1 MNRMKQKPR
10 LSFWQIWNMSF
21 GFLGIQ
27 FGFALQNANVSRIFE
42 TLGANIDNIPIL
54 WIAAP
59 VTGLIV
65 QPIIG
70 HWSDKTWSRLGRRR
84 PFFLIGAILA
94 SIALI
99 IMPNSPVLWVAA
111 GMLWIMDASINIS
124 MEPFRAFVGDMLPSS
139 QRTAGFAMQSFFIG
153 TGAVI
158 ASLLPYIMTNW
169 LGVSNTAPE
178 GVIPDSVKFSFYVG
192 GAIFFLAVLWTVI
205 RTKEYS
211 PGELKEFEGHSQD
224 ENENNYSEGGPQIK
238 KSLRIGIIS
247 FLVGGA
253 LSLLFYYVHVEKEVF
268 ILSFGLMAFGVL
280 EAISALLQQRNV
292 KSGYTS
298 IFNDL
303 NNMPLAMKQLAVVQ
317 FFSWFALFALWI
329 YTTNGVTA
337 DKYDMVVD
345 QQMVTFMNNQVD
357 KLEAGNKIDSA
368 RAADLRQEQDKYQEY
383 IDKGEKASAKVNLVK
398 FYLSDHIFEEKNVLE
413 VLQNRLSNIEG
424 KQKDERI
431 VKLLEELKQ
440 QENRKSTDVPYD
452 VLKDVNR
459 LAGEGLVT
467 LPQNMQSKFPFYTRL
482 KEIRKNY
489 NDGADWV
496 GVGFGV
502 YNGFAAVFAFFLMFL
517 ARVTNRKITHMI
529 SLLVGGLSYLAIFW
543 VQDTSW
549 ILLLPFVGVGLA
561 WASILAIPYAI
572 LTGSLP
578 QNKMGVYMGIFNFFL
593 VIPQILAASLLGFMI
608 KFWFAEKAIYALVL
622 GGVSL
627 LLAAVSV
634 LFVKD
639 ED

>member
-1 MNRMKQKPR
+1 MKQKPK

-70 HWSDKTWSRLGRRR
+70 HWSDKTWCRLGRRR

-94 SIALI
+94 SLALLV
-99 IMPNSPVLWVAA
+99 MPNSPVLWVAA

-124 MEPFRAFVGDMLPSS
+124 MEPFRAFVGDNLPSS
-139 QRTAGFAMQSFFIG
+139 QRTTGFAMQSFFIG

-158 ASLLPYIMTNW
+158 ASLLPYMMTNW
-169 LGVSNTAPE
+169 FGFSNTAPE

-192 GAIFFLAVLWTVI
+192 GAVFFLAVLWTVI
-205 RTKEYS
+205 RSKEYS
-211 PGELKEFEGHSQD
+211 PEELKEFEDHSED
-224 ENENNYSEGGPQIK
+224 VCEDDHAEAGPAIK
-238 KSLRIGIIS
+238 VSLRTGIIS
-247 FLVGGA
+247 FLVGGL
-253 LSLLFYYVHVEKEVF
+253 LSLLFVYVHVEKEVF
-268 ILSFGLMAFGVL
+268 ILSFGLMAFGLL
-280 EAISALLQQRNV
+280 EALSALLQHRKVRN
-292 KSGYTS
+292 GYTS

-303 NNMPLAMKQLAVVQ
+303 NNMPLTMKQLAVVQ
-317 FFSWFALFALWI
+317 FFSWFALFAMWI

-337 DKYDMVVD
+337 DKYDMEVD
-345 QQMVTFMNNQVD
+345 QNMVKFLSTQLDELENKD
-357 KLEAGNKIDSA
+357 KINSG
-368 RAADLRQEQDKYQEY
+368 RATEIREELIKYQAHLNN
-383 IDKGEKASAKVNLVK
+383 DEKASAKVNLVK
-398 FYLSDHIFEEKNVLE
+398 FYLSDHILKEKE
-413 VLQNRLSNIEG
+413 VVETLQNQLESARNKSG
-424 KQKDERI
+424 DERI
-431 VKLLEELKQ
+431 ASVLKELERQEKSKTPDIPYETLKQ
-440 QENRKSTDVPYD
+440 
-452 VLKDVNR
+452 VNQ

-467 LPQNMQSKFPFYTRL
+467 LPQNMDGKFTFFTRL

-517 ARVTNRKITHMI
+517 SRITTRKITHMI
-529 SLLVGGLSYLAIFW
+529 SLLVGGLSYLAVFW
-543 VQDTSW
+543 IQDTSW
-549 ILLLPFVGVGLA
+549 LLLLPFVGIGLA

-593 VIPQILAASLLGFMI
+593 VIPQILAASLLGFMV
-608 KFWFAEKAIYALVL
+608 KFWFDEKAIYALVL
-622 GGVSL
+622 GGIAL